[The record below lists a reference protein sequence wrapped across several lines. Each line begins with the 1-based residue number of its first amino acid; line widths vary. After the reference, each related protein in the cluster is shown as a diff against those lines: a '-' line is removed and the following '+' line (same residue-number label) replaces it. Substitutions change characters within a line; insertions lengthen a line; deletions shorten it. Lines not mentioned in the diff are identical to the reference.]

1 VGTGNGFKTA
11 RGDASQ
17 ADTPSRPPASSDSRS
32 GKSKVIEF
40 RGRVNGVPTDP
51 IDPAPLT
58 NPSRRPCQFVLD
70 SHVDEILLLA
80 RRGRDYRNI
89 ARTFGVSA
97 LDIWKIVT
105 DALQQSRRA
114 A

>member
-1 VGTGNGFKTA
+1 MRPNAKNILGGSTTERTA
-11 RGDASQ
+11 RRLPGASE
-17 ADTPSRPPASSDSRS
+17 TLS
-32 GKSKVIEF
+32 GRTNLIEF
-40 RGRVNGVPTDP
+40 KRRVNGRPTDP
-51 IDPAPLT
+51 IDPAPLP
-58 NPSRRPCQFVLD
+58 NPSGRPCQFVLD

-97 LDIWKIVT
+97 LDIWRIVT
-105 DALQQSRRA
+105 DELAVRRRA